1 MPKHTRHY
9 LLTSANL
16 TPLVRGGKQFN
27 CRSVDVAPRYFVKYQ
42 TEHNYFLPI
51 EGNKQKHF
59 QALPS
64 HML

>member
-16 TPLVRGGKQFN
+16 TPLVRRGKHFN
-27 CRSVDVAPRYFVKYQ
+27 CRSVDVVPRFVNYQ

-51 EGNKQKHF
+51 EGNKQKLF
-59 QALPS
+59 
-64 HML
+64 